1 MLTGHLPHTSR
12 SKQALACGENVEPG
26 QELAR
31 TSCPAYSALPSL
43 PLPSP
48 RWHRVCAR
56 ARVAAP
62 NAFSCLPGAL

>member
-12 SKQALACGENVEPG
+12 SKQALACSENVEPG

-31 TSCPAYSALPSL
+31 TSCPAYSALPS
-43 PLPSP
+43 PP
-48 RWHRVCAR
+48 HRPVGTGRAR